1 MAEAAGG
8 GSSRCRRSVTSS
20 MRHGSGSGIPPRDNR
35 WRCGPSCRRICERL
49 SPAREGPMCRSPV
62 PTRWSTLAS
71 SQTTILEQLAA
82 ARTLLFRVAGSVYG
96 CDIDAVREIIPY
108 RRATRLP
115 GAPPYVQGLINLRGT
130 IVTVL
135 DLGARLEPGRP
146 PVHEGSIIMVEH
158 GNRTVGLAV
167 EEVMDVRVIEEEEG
181 AVLPEQADAIVRG
194 VGHADATVVVLLEV
208 YTLIKQALL
217 S

>member
-1 MAEAAGG
+1 M
-8 GSSRCRRSVTSS
+8 
-20 MRHGSGSGIPPRDNR
+20 
-35 WRCGPSCRRICERL
+35 
-49 SPAREGPMCRSPV
+49 
-62 PTRWSTLAS
+62 AS

-135 DLGARLEPGRP
+135 DLGARLDATHP
-146 PVHEGSIIMVEH
+146 PMRDLGGSIILAEH
-158 GNRTVGLAV
+158 GTRVVGVAV
-167 EEVMDVRVIEEEEG
+167 DEVMDVQAIAEEPVESATGETRDG
-181 AVLPEQADAIVRG
+181 VVRG
-194 VGHADATVVVLLEV
+194 LGHLGDDVVVLIDIH
-208 YTLIKQALL
+208 TLVTQVLL
-217 S
+217 